1 MLSTAEPPLFD
12 PIPKLYPVDPRRF
25 GEVLH
30 STRTGEEHGDLDLRN
45 DGLYAAVQKQRLKF

>member
-12 PIPKLYPVDPRRF
+12 PIPKLYPVDPRRL

-30 STRTGEEHGDLDLRN
+30 STRTGEEHGDLDL
-45 DGLYAAVQKQRLKF
+45 YAAVQKQRLKF